1 MTSVS
6 NFIDNFHFLRPLWL
20 LLLPGVIW
28 LYFTLRG
35 FTSSQ
40 WRWQR
45 IIEPALLDHL
55 IISAQSSNRI
65 RPFHLF
71 ITALCLLILSAAGPA
86 WERIQTPFV
95 QNNAPLIIAL
105 ELTPSML
112 AEDVKP
118 SRLQRAKQKISDL
131 VATNVSSQIGV
142 VVYSGTSHMVVP
154 PTNDPALVNLYLENL
169 TPDIMPVEGD
179 RPEKAL
185 FLTKKLLASNP
196 IPGTILYATDGIDA
210 SLAVEFT
217 EPADMTPPHY
227 LFWRFGTES
236 GETAGAGT
244 TAVEGANIRGLDEIA
259 AATGGTVVA
268 ESLDGSDISRIQRLI
283 ATHLENVILP
293 DQDEQWIDAGYYL
306 LWPLVLLLLPWARRG
321 WTLRWS

>member
-6 NFIDNFHFLRPLWL
+6 TLIDNFHFLRPLWL
-20 LLLPGVIW
+20 LLLPGVVA
-28 LYFTLRG
+28 LSFVLRS

-45 IIEPALLDHL
+45 IIEPALLDQL

-65 RPFHLF
+65 RPLHLF
-71 ITALCLLILSAAGPA
+71 IAALCLLVLSAAGPA

-95 QNNAPLIIAL
+95 QNNAPLVIAL

-112 AEDVKP
+112 AKDIKP

-154 PTNDPALVNLYLENL
+154 PTNDTALVNLYLENL

-179 RPEKAL
+179 RPQDAL
-185 FLTKKLLASNP
+185 VLAKTLLANNP
-196 IPGTILYATDGIDA
+196 IPGTILFVTDGIDA
-210 SLAVEFT
+210 ALATEFT
-217 EPADMTPPHY
+217 GTADAPLPQY
-227 LFWRFGTES
+227 LFWRFGTET
-236 GETAGAGT
+236 GETASTGN
-244 TAVEGANIRGLDEIA
+244 TAIEGVNSRGLDEIA
-259 AATGGTVVA
+259 TASGGAVIA
-268 ESLDGSDISRIQRLI
+268 ESLDGSDINRIQRSI
-283 ATHLENVILP
+283 STHLDNVLLP
-293 DQDEQWIDAGYYL
+293 GQDEQWIDAGYYL
-306 LWPLVLLLLPWARRG
+306 LWPLVILLLPWARRG

>member
-20 LLLPGVIW
+20 LLLPGVIA
-28 LYFTLRG
+28 LYFALRS

-45 IIEPALLDHL
+45 LIEPALLDQL
-55 IISAQSSNRI
+55 IISAQNSNRI
-65 RPFHLF
+65 RPLHLF
-71 ITALCLLILSAAGPA
+71 IAALCLLVLSAAGPA

-179 RPEKAL
+179 RPQEAL
-185 FLTKKLLASNP
+185 VLAKTLLANNP
-196 IPGTILYATDGIDA
+196 IPGTILFVTDGIDA
-210 SLAVEFT
+210 SLAAEFT
-217 EPADMTPPHY
+217 RTDETTMPQY
-227 LFWRFGTES
+227 LFWRFGTET
-236 GETAGAGT
+236 GETESMGN
-244 TAVEGANIRGLDEIA
+244 TAIEGVNSRGLDEIA
-259 AATGGTVVA
+259 TASGGAVIA
-268 ESLDGSDISRIQRLI
+268 ESLDGSDINRIQRLI
-283 ATHLENVILP
+283 STHLDNVLLP
-293 DQDEQWIDAGYYL
+293 GQDEQWIDAGYYL

>member
-1 MTSVS
+1 MILVA

-20 LLLPGVIW
+20 LLLPGIIA
-28 LYFTLRG
+28 LYFFLRT

-45 IIEPALLDHL
+45 IIEPALLDQL
-55 IISAQSSNRI
+55 MISGQGNHRI
-65 RPFHLF
+65 RPLHLF
-71 ITALCLLILSAAGPA
+71 AAALCLLALSAAGPT

-112 AEDVKP
+112 ATDVKP

-179 RPEKAL
+179 RPQEAL
-185 FLTKKLLASNP
+185 VLAKTLLANNP
-196 IPGTILYATDGIDA
+196 IPGTILFVTDGIDA
-210 SLAVEFT
+210 SLAAEFT
-217 EPADMTPPHY
+217 ETADTTMPQY
-227 LFWRFGTES
+227 LFWRFGTET
-236 GETAGAGT
+236 GETASKGN
-244 TAVEGANIRGLDEIA
+244 TAIEGINSRGLDEIA
-259 AATGGTVVA
+259 TASGGAVIA
-268 ESLDGSDISRIQRLI
+268 ESLDGSDINQIQRSI
-283 ATHLENVILP
+283 STHLDNVLLP
-293 DQDEQWIDAGYYL
+293 GQDEQWIDAGYYL
-306 LWPLVLLLLPWARRG
+306 LWPLVILLLPWARRG